1 MRKLSNK
8 KTLTLSV
15 FVIGLFL
22 IAETIGG
29 IMSNSLALLADA
41 GHMLSDFLAILLSLI
56 AQKYLTKPANNKHS
70 YGYGRMQI
78 IASFVNGITLV
89 VISIVIVITAIMRMF
104 SQTEIKPDVMLIVS
118 ILGIIVNGITLY
130 ILHMSEEKNLNM
142 RGAILHVLGDLLGF
156 IAAFIG
162 AIVIKYTNLFIVDP
176 ILSLFISGLI
186 LNSAIRLIRDSMHI
200 LLEGAPDD
208 IKEEE
213 IRNSLVKLKGVLDV
227 HHIHI
232 WLLDD
237 TYRMVTLHL
246 ILEEGCDPFQ
256 VVKTGQEMLS
266 NIYKINHAT
275 VAVEKYS
282 STEHPLKD
290 YSHHH
295 RETHI

>member
-1 MRKLSNK
+1 MKKLSNK

-29 IMSNSLALLADA
+29 IMANSLALLADA

-89 VISIVIVITAIMRMF
+89 VISIVIVITGIMRMF
-104 SQTEIKPDVMLIVS
+104 SQPEIKPDVMLIVS

-176 ILSLFISGLI
+176 ILSLFISVLI

-213 IRNSLVKLKGVLDV
+213 IRNSLVKLQGVLDV
-227 HHIHI
+227 HHIHV

-275 VAVEKYS
+275 VAVEKYNP
-282 STEHPLKD
+282 TEHPLKD